1 MIRWSRFLASRRQD
15 PWAER
20 ISAANPAS
28 AWGTVDEKA
37 RWILDSFFLALEL
50 CNFNHARV
58 AKIALET
65 VQRERLSTPRFLRS
79 ALRSYHQM
87 TVARFHY
94 RVACETARTSCF
106 PKYLYF
112 LYALSLRPLYIC
124 SCSKSDRVA
133 AHVLYHASRT
143 GIEYIGYTSVIQGPH
158 KLRKNSIPTPLTG
171 EASHAA
177 SGIES

>member
-1 MIRWSRFLASRRQD
+1 LVTLLSKPTPGPLGRAHISCKSRKCMRNCRRKSKVNSRF
-15 PWAER
+15 
-20 ISAANPAS
+20 
-28 AWGTVDEKA
+28 
-37 RWILDSFFLALEL
+37 FFLALEL